1 MKNLKFTFILLF
13 SILSLCYSCEKDHL
27 TGKFLLTDE
36 MKAQNPYQGGETLFF
51 LKNNEDTIVVFAKD
65 RVNKVHEVLEGI
77 NTKNYFLL
85 EEENIFLDIDTILHD
100 TSYFHL
106 KMMPDRKGKTTFS
119 IDLFQG
125 NLRTDFSFKLL
136 LSTTTTPCIDSL
148 FVMNRWVKDVFTQE
162 HEILDSRAYKLY
174 YSTEFGI
181 VRLDFG
187 DGSYWELEKIDW
199 ADEN

>member
-1 MKNLKFTFILLF
+1 MKHLKFVLFITLGILCLCF
-13 SILSLCYSCEKDHL
+13 SYEKDHL
-27 TGKFLLTDE
+27 TGKFLLTEE

-51 LKNNEDTIVVFAKD
+51 HKNNEDTIVVFAKD

-106 KMMPDRKGKTTFS
+106 KMMPDRKGKTEFT
-119 IDLFQG
+119 IDFIQG
-125 NLRTDFSFKLL
+125 TVGRGFYYNLP
-136 LSTTTTPCIDSL
+136 LSTAATPYIDSL
-148 FVMNRWVKDVFTQE
+148 FVMNRWVRDVFTQE

-181 VRLDFG
+181 LKIDFS
-187 DGSYWELEKIDW
+187 DGSYWELEKIEW
-199 ADEN
+199 AEEN